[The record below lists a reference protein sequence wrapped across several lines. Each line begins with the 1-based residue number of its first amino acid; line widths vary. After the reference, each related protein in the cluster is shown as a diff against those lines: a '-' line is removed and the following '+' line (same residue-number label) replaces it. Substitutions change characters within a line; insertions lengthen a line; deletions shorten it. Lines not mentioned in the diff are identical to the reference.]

1 MDESDCPYLAK
12 LTQWQSLDF
21 RVNIMSTIKKWEK
34 MTQKS
39 DIKDLAKKLGV

>member
-1 MDESDCPYLAK
+1 MVERAETMNK
-12 LTQWQSLDF
+12 QEAIEKG
-21 RVNIMSTIKKWEK
+21 VNNMSTIKKWEK

>member
-1 MDESDCPYLAK
+1 MIPK
-12 LTQWQSLDF
+12 F
-21 RVNIMSTIKKWEK
+21 RALKSMKGAGNMSTIKKWEK

>member
-1 MDESDCPYLAK
+1 MNKQEVIEK
-12 LTQWQSLDF
+12 G
-21 RVNIMSTIKKWEK
+21 VNTMSTIKKWEK